1 MLTAKYTPQFE
12 RDAKKLARK
21 HIDLAPLSEVVDLIL
36 ENTKEA
42 RKALKQRHKMHRLKG
57 EWAGSDECH
66 VANAGDWLLIWRT
79 GNGVAVFQRT
89 GSHDELFR

>member
-36 ENTKEA
+36 EDTKEA

-57 EWAGSDECH
+57 EWAGSEIGRAH
-66 VANAGDWLLIWRT
+66 V
-79 GNGVAVFQRT
+79 
-89 GSHDELFR
+89 

>member
-1 MLTAKYTPQFE
+1 MP
-12 RDAKKLARK
+12 RSSP
-21 HIDLAPLSEVVDLIL
+21 DLAPLSEVVDLIL
-36 ENTKEA
+36 EDTKEA
-42 RKALKQRHKMHRLKG
+42 RKTLKQRHKMHRLKG

-89 GSHDELFR
+89 GSHNELFR